1 MRNGLLLGQ
10 LPNLVEEKV
19 ELVLGLKVR
28 HHHHHHHHH
37 HHYYRHHHLEVL
49 QALEAEALKRS
60 VRDHPAQQ
68 LDISHKL
75 LQPDG
80 LKYLL

>member
-1 MRNGLLLGQ
+1 MGDCLLLGQ
-10 LPNLVEEKV
+10 LPNLVEEEV
-19 ELVLGLKVR
+19 ELVLGLEVR
-28 HHHHHHHHH
+28 HHQHH
-37 HHYYRHHHLEVL
+37 HHYYRHLHLEVL

-68 LDISHKL
+68 LDIRHKL

-80 LKYLL
+80 LKHFL